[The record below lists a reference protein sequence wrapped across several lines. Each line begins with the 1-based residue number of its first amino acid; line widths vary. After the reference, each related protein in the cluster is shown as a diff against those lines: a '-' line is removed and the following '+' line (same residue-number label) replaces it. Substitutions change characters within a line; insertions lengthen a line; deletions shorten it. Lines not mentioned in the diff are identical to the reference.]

1 MRVLCT
7 CVPGFGHFHPM
18 VPVARALEAAGH
30 HVAFATE
37 ARFCARVERA
47 GFRAFPCGLGPGVVA
62 REVLADA
69 AARDLTPEA
78 FGARMFAGVA
88 APAKVPGLLAA
99 VDAWRPALVI
109 SDVTDFA
116 GPVAAAAAGIAHAAH
131 SLGPAFP
138 LELHRL
144 GAELAAPMWLDRGLE
159 PPPLGGMFAAAYL
172 DICPPSLQTADLAA
186 VAGAVHTVRPVP
198 FDTVPGEALPPWF
211 AELTARPTVY
221 ATLGTLDNGAP
232 GVLEAVV
239 AGLRDEPLHLLVTVG
254 PDRDPG
260 ELGPQPEN
268 VRVERYVPQSLLL
281 PHCDAVVA
289 HGGSGTT
296 LAALAHG
303 LPLLLLPQGANQF
316 ANAERCAALG
326 AGIRLLPHEV
336 DPLSVRA
343 AVRALLDQ
351 PGYRARA
358 ADVAREIDGMPAP
371 EHVVPLLEGLAAQN
385 G

>member
-7 CVPGFGHFHPM
+7 CLPGFGHFHPM

-30 HVAFATE
+30 QVAFATE
-37 ARFCARVERA
+37 RRFCARVERA
-47 GFRAFPCGLGPGVVA
+47 GFRAYPCGLGPGVVA
-62 REVLADA
+62 REALAGA
-69 AARDLTPEA
+69 GELTPEA
-78 FGARMFAGVA
+78 FGARMFAGIA

-99 VDAWRPALVI
+99 IDTWRPALVV

-116 GPVAAAAAGIAHAAH
+116 GPVAAASAGIAHAAH

-144 GAELAAPMWLDRGLE
+144 GAELAAPMWLERGLG

-172 DICPPSLQTADLAA
+172 DICPPSLQTAGLAR
-186 VAGAVHTVRPVP
+186 VAAAANLVRPVP
-198 FDTVPGEALPPWF
+198 FDAVDGETLPAWIG
-211 AELTARPTVY
+211 ELAAGPTVY

-239 AGLRDEPLHLLVTVG
+239 AGLRDEPLNLIVTVG
-254 PDRDPG
+254 PDRDPA
-260 ELGPQPEN
+260 ELGPQPAN

-296 LAALAHG
+296 LATLAHG
-303 LPLLLLPQGANQF
+303 RPLVLLPQGANQF
-316 ANAERCAALG
+316 ANAERCHALG
-326 AGIRLLPHEV
+326 VGIRLLPQEI
-336 DPLSVRA
+336 DPGSVRA
-343 AVRALLDQ
+343 AVRALFEQ
-351 PGYRARA
+351 PGYRQRA
-358 ADVAREIDGMPAP
+358 GEVAREIEAMPAP
-371 EHVVPLLEGLAAQN
+371 EEIVPLLEGLAAQN